1 MFEGIS
7 WKQTSAHHYT

>member
-7 WKQTSAHHYT
+7 WKQTSAHHHT